1 MAKRLVRYK
10 RENGALV
17 KIAELPMLE
26 NGKVDIS
33 WLPVVGT
40 DGAAIISEGSN
51 ANGSWVRFAN
61 GTQIC
66 QTADVLV
73 GRTPGVIKTI
83 TYPAAFVST
92 PHVVPSFDIYEENSN
107 TTLASGFVYAAK
119 PGTKTST
126 GCAISIISLGG
137 VPLINGSSK
146 MIIIGRWK

>member
-1 MAKRLVRYK
+1 MAKRLVRYR

-40 DGAAIISEGSN
+40 SGAAIISEGSN

-66 QTADVLV
+66 QTADVFV
-73 GRTPGVIKTI
+73 GSMPGVIKTI
-83 TYPAAFVST
+83 TYPAAFAST
-92 PHVVPSFDIYEENSN
+92 PHVVPTLDIYQENTN
-107 TTLASGFVYAAK
+107 TTLASGFAYATK
-119 PGTKTST
+119 PGTVGKS
-126 GCAISIISLGG
+126 GCQISVISLGG
-137 VPLINGSSK
+137 VPLTNGSAK
-146 MIIIGRWK
+146 LIIIGRWK

>member
-1 MAKRLVRYK
+1 MAKRLVRYR

-33 WLPVVGT
+33 QLPVVGT

-66 QTADVLV
+66 KTNVC
-73 GRTPGVIKTI
+73 RT
-83 TYPAAFVST
+83 
-92 PHVVPSFDIYEENSN
+92 
-107 TTLASGFVYAAK
+107 
-119 PGTKTST
+119 
-126 GCAISIISLGG
+126 
-137 VPLINGSSK
+137 
-146 MIIIGRWK
+146 

>member
-1 MAKRLVRYK
+1 MAKRLVRYR

-33 WLPVVGT
+33 QLPVVGT

-66 QTADVLV
+66 KTNDVLL
-73 GRTPGVIKTI
+73 GSLPGVIKDI
-83 TYPAAFVST
+83 TYPAAFASV
-92 PHVVPSFDIYEENSN
+92 PHIVPTCSIYQENSN
-107 TTLASGFVYAAK
+107 TTMAIGSLYGSKASTVDASG
-119 PGTKTST
+119 
-126 GCAISIISLGG
+126 CQISIISLGG
-137 VPLINGSSK
+137 QPLYNGSAK